1 MKYKVTLRGKTY
13 EVEVEKGNAILLDEY
28 EAKAP
33 STPPVVPTL
42 SAEPAAIP
50 PTNGTQSVHAA
61 ADAVAAPIPGT
72 IISVDVSK
80 GQSVKKGQLL
90 VVIESMKMENE
101 ILSPED
107 GTISE
112 VYVSS
117 GDSVASGAALLIID

>member
-13 EVEVEKGNAILLDEY
+13 EVEVEKGNAILIDEY

-33 STPPVVPTL
+33 STPPPAAPAV
-42 SAEPAAIP
+42 SAEPAAAP
-50 PTNGTQSVHAA
+50 SAVGTPVHT
-61 ADAVAAPIPGT
+61 ADAVAAPVPGT

-107 GTISE
+107 GTVSE